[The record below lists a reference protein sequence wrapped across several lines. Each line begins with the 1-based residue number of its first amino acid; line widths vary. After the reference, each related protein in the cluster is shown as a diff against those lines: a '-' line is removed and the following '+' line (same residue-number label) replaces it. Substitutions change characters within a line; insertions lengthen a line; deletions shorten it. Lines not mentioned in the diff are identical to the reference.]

1 MMLYTHI
8 AATEP
13 AGTEMTILDMMKKY
27 RVYHSKAWSAFR
39 VLEKT
44 GAIEVTRRKGKTSV
58 FRFTADAVEL
68 IKAYEAD
75 VSSRRRLPR
84 SEDRVTLTEQDISE
98 SAFKQKQNQ
107 LIAAFTAKQRVLRK
121 VNGIRNDG

>member
-1 MMLYTHI
+1 MMLYTQI
-8 AATEP
+8 VATEP
-13 AGTEMTILDMMKKY
+13 AGTEMTILSMMKKY
-27 RVYHSKAWSAFR
+27 RVNNSKAWSAFR

-44 GAIEVTRRKGKTSV
+44 GAIEVNRRKGMISI
-58 FRFTADAVEL
+58 FRFTADAAEL

-75 VSSRRRLPR
+75 VSLRRRLPR

-121 VNGIRNDG
+121 INGVVA

>member
-1 MMLYTHI
+1 MMLYTQI

-13 AGTEMTILDMMKKY
+13 AGTEMTILDVMKKY

-44 GAIEVTRRKGKTSV
+44 GAIEVRRRKGTTSV

-75 VSSRRRLPR
+75 VASRRRLPR
-84 SEDRVTLTEQDISE
+84 SEDRVTLTYQDISE

-121 VNGIRNDG
+121 VNGVGL

>member
-1 MMLYTHI
+1 MMLYTQI

-13 AGTEMTILDMMKKY
+13 AGTEMTILDVMKKY

-44 GAIEVTRRKGKTSV
+44 GAIEVTRRKGTTSV
-58 FRFTADAVEL
+58 FRFTADAVGL

-75 VSSRRRLPR
+75 VSLRRRLPR
-84 SEDRVTLTEQDISE
+84 SEDRVTLTYQDISE

-107 LIAAFTAKQRVLRK
+107 LIA
-121 VNGIRNDG
+121 